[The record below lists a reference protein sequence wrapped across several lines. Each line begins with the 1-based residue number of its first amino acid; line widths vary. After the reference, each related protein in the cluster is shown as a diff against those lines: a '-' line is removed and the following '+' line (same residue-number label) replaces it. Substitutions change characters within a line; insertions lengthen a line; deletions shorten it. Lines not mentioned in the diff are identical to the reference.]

1 LPIRNTSPV
10 ANEQVALVTGASRG
24 IGRGVAIALGKA
36 SWTVYLTGRTT
47 EEGATSLPLP
57 GSLQSTAHAIDEA
70 GGKAIPIRCDHRDDD
85 QVRDV
90 IERIARERVHL
101 DLLVNGVWGG
111 YERFVAD
118 APPNFGPFWEQPLDL
133 WDSMQAAGLRS
144 AYVAS
149 SLCAPLMLDS
159 PGGLI
164 VCLSSFAARNYVT
177 SVAYGVAHAGVDRMV
192 ADMAVE
198 LESTPVTVVAL
209 YPGIVRTENVLR
221 NAEYVDLSNS
231 ESPEFIGRAVLALFD
246 DERRT
251 MKSGQAL
258 VVAELAGQYGFADVD
273 GATPRSLRG
282 ELTGPLTPGA

>member
-1 LPIRNTSPV
+1 MGDTSPV
-10 ANEQVALVTGASRG
+10 AEEHVALVTGASRG
-24 IGRGVAIALGKA
+24 VGRGVAIALGKA
-36 SWTVYLTGRTT
+36 RWTVYLTGRTR
-47 EEGATSLPLP
+47 EEGATDLPLP
-57 GSLQSTAHAIDEA
+57 GSLQSTAQAIDQA
-70 GGKAIPIRCDHRDDD
+70 GGRAVPIQCDHRNDGEVHDA
-85 QVRDV
+85 V
-90 IERIARERVHL
+90 ERIAREQAHL

-118 APPNFGPFWEQPLDL
+118 TPPNFGPFWEQPLEL
-133 WDSMQAAGLRS
+133 WDSMHAAGLRS

-149 SLCAPLMLDS
+149 TLSAPLMLDS

-231 ESPEFIGRAVLALFD
+231 ESPEFVGRAVLALFD
-246 DERRT
+246 DKERT

-258 VVAELAGQYGFADVD
+258 VVAELAGEYGFTDVD
-273 GATPRSLRG
+273 GTTPRSLRG
-282 ELTGPLTPGA
+282 TLAGPDRGA